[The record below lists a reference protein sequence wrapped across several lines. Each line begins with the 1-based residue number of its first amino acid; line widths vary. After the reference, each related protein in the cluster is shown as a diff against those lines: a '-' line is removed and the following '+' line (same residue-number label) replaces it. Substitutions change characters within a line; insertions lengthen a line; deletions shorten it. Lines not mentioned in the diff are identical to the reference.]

1 MYPRSVTGPAETVV
15 RDAEKEEDRALSSI
29 YASLYNRD
37 YYVQMSGNNNN
48 HRTDGNRD
56 RRAQQKEVKNQVRI

>member
-1 MYPRSVTGPAETVV
+1 MTGPAETVV

-48 HRTDGNRD
+48 QRTDGNRD
-56 RRAQQKEVKNQVRI
+56 IRAKQKEVKNQVRI